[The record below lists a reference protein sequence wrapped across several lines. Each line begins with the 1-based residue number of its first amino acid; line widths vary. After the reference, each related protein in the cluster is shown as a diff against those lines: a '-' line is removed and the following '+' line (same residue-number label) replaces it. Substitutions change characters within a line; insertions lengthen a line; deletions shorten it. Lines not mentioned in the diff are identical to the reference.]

1 MRGRLQAVKD
11 ARAIFWKHLRKIPF
25 SVCVPADS
33 DFVHVGTTVGVG
45 SARDAQ
51 FENIEFLTRESKW
64 SRRLSLRPHVQS

>member
-1 MRGRLQAVKD
+1 MKD

-25 SVCVPADS
+25 SVCVPEDS
-33 DFVHVGTTVGVG
+33 DFVHVGTTVGAKAEG
-45 SARDAQ
+45 DAQ